1 MLDASFRP
9 VIDVILRWPARILSR
24 FGIGAN
30 SITIIGGVMGISAFI
45 LVSFGFYQSALAFI
59 VLNRLADGMDG
70 AIARENGSTDL
81 GGYLDIVFDFLFY
94 ALIPLGFAIANPDH
108 TLAAA
113 FLIFTFIGTASSFL
127 AFAVIAAKRGMVTE
141 KRGRKSFYFLGGLTE
156 GAETFGF
163 LVLICLFPA
172 WFNWLALGFGILC
185 IITTVTRVLI
195 AVDAFNDAF
204 N

>member
-141 KRGRKSFYFLGGLTE
+141 KRGRKSFYFLGELTE

>member
-24 FGIGAN
+24 YGIGAN
-30 SITIIGGVMGISAFI
+30 SITNIGGIMGFSAFVLI
-45 LVSFGFYQSALAFI
+45 CFGFYQSALAFI

-70 AIARENGSTDL
+70 AVARENGSTDL

-94 ALIPLGFAIANPDH
+94 ALIPFGFAIANPDH
-108 TLAAA
+108 SLAAA

-127 AFAVIAAKRGMVTE
+127 AFAVIAAKRGMVSE
-141 KRGRKSFYFLGGLTE
+141 RRGRKSFYFLGGLTE

-163 LVLICLFPA
+163 LVVICLFPG
-172 WFNWLALGFGILC
+172 WFNWLALGFGIMCL
-185 IITTVTRVLI
+185 ITTVTRILI